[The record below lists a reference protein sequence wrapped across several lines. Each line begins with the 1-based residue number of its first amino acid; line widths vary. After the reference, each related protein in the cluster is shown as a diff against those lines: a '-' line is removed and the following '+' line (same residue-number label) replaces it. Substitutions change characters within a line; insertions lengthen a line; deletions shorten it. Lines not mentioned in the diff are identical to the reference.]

1 MFLSIIIPVYNCEKY
16 LSECLD
22 SCFDQ
27 DIDKNE
33 YEVLC
38 VNDGS
43 TDNSLSVLEKYK
55 AQNKNMVII
64 NQPNRGQHAATRA
77 GFLYASGEYIWL
89 VDSDDFIK
97 KNCLSEVK
105 KISKDNYDLINFT
118 GYKVDENT
126 IRENLIKSGNSDNRE
141 LRKMSY
147 KGYRALHAFKREI
160 ILRDDFPFYP
170 EICYGEDEMLFVVI
184 NEFAESTFDLD
195 QSFYYYRLRSNSLM
209 DKLRN
214 SEKHR
219 RRRMEDV
226 IYSMEILRD
235 KILSCKF
242 KKEYS
247 YQLMRGRYDLSKF
260 CLAQF
265 KAREAQRYF
274 TMMIDKGFF
283 DSKLL
288 SILDLEDKESF
299 ERDYIRQQPYE
310 RQRLKNRARKRR
322 IKRVTKLIPYSI
334 KDRIKR
340 RIDIDY

>member
-16 LSECLD
+16 LSDCMD

-33 YEVLC
+33 YEVIC

-43 TDNSLSVLEKYK
+43 TDNSLSILEKYK

-77 GFLYASGEYIWL
+77 GFLYATGEYIWL

-97 KNCLSEVK
+97 KNCLSKLK
-105 KISKDNYDLINFT
+105 KISIDNYDLINFT

-126 IRENLIKSGNSDNRE
+126 FRENLIKSENSDNRE

-147 KGYRALHAFKREI
+147 KGYRALHAFKRDI

-184 NEFAESTFDLD
+184 NEFAESTCDLN

-219 RRRMEDV
+219 LRRFEDV
-226 IYSMEILRD
+226 IYSMEILKD
-235 KILSCKF
+235 KILSGEF
-242 KKEYS
+242 QKEYS
-247 YQLMRGRYDLSKF
+247 YQLMRGRYELSKF

-265 KAREAQRYF
+265 KQKDAQRYF
-274 TMMIDKGFF
+274 KTMIDKGLF

-288 SILDLEDKESF
+288 SILNLEDKEIF
-299 ERDYIRQQPYE
+299 ERDYIQMHPHE

-322 IKRVTKLIPYSI
+322 IKRVTKLIPLSI
-334 KDRIKR
+334 KDKIKQR
-340 RIDIDY
+340 FDIDY